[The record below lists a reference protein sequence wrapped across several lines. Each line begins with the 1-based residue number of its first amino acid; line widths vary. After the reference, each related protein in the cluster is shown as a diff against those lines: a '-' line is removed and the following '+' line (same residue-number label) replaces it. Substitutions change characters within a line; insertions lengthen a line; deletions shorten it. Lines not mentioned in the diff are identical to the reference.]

1 MKVYFDSDLKAVRS
15 AAKALLNNKGN
26 IPSARVT
33 ELKHVLSSYY
43 GIIDVDEEVC
53 KRGMNLESN
62 ILNENYVPHGK
73 KVVEYF
79 ISSGDGILYLEKIWR
94 QHFLDTMK
102 PKYLPPF
109 WSVSHQEQRLDIRL
123 AEKRIDLKDYE
134 IAIGYK
140 KAAEIDL

>member
-26 IPSARVT
+26 IPSTRVT

-123 AEKRIDLKDYE
+123 AEKRIDLEDYK

>member
-43 GIIDVDEEVC
+43 RIIDVDEEVC

-79 ISSGDGILYLEKIWR
+79 ISSGDGILNLEKIWR

-123 AEKRIDLKDYE
+123 AEKRIDLKDYK

>member
-26 IPSARVT
+26 IPSARVN

-123 AEKRIDLKDYE
+123 AEKRIDLKDYK

>member
-43 GIIDVDEEVC
+43 GITDVDEEVC

-123 AEKRIDLKDYE
+123 AEKRIDLEDYK

-140 KAAEIDL
+140 KAAGIDL

>member
-26 IPSARVT
+26 IPSDRVT

-123 AEKRIDLKDYE
+123 AEKRIDLKDYK

>member
-26 IPSARVT
+26 IPTARVT